1 MRHPRSPQRAI
12 QLNLFHPRPKTLQW
26 AQLPPEVRLHTLRL
40 LARLLRQHRR
50 GLLGAVVGKEA
61 GDE

>member
-1 MRHPRSPQRAI
+1 MRHSSSPQRAT
-12 QLNLFHPRPKTLQW
+12 QLNLFQPCPKTLQW
-26 AQLPPEVRLHTLRL
+26 AQLPPEVRQHTMRL

-50 GLLGAVVGKEA
+50 WLLAAVAGKEA